1 MSFVSILYNSKL
13 SNGWWLVKMAFIAL
27 CVRVVMARGRPEE
40 RRDTRTGRAGTRDA
54 NNDS

>member
-1 MSFVSILYNSKL
+1 
-13 SNGWWLVKMAFIAL
+13 MAFIAL